1 MRAMGVPFSAAH
13 GTIRFSLSRFT
24 TEEDVNKTLEVL
36 PQIIS
41 TLRAL
46 SPYWKE
52 NKPQIKGLD
61 HDFDADSTE
70 VRA

>member
-24 TEEDVNKTLEVL
+24 TEEEINKTLEVL
-36 PQIIS
+36 PGIIEH
-41 TLRAL
+41 LRAL
-46 SPYWKE
+46 SPYWQQ
-52 NKPQIKGLD
+52 NKPKIENLD
-61 HDFDADSTE
+61 HEFDADSTE